1 MSEADATAT
10 AAPDVA
16 IEFDAAGL
24 VPVIA
29 QEEATGE
36 VLMLAYANAEAI
48 AQTTE
53 TGLAHY
59 YSRSRE
65 ELWQKGKTSGNVQ
78 HVEAVRI
85 DCDGDTLLYRVSQ
98 EGGACHTGHESC
110 FYRSVEGV
118 PREAGSGD
126 GEADEGEQTEEADA
140 STPGRLSVETE
151 VVGDRVF
158 DPAVYDE

>member
-10 AAPDVA
+10 AAPEVA
-16 IEFDAAGL
+16 IEFDTDGL
-24 VPVIA
+24 VPVVA
-29 QEEATGE
+29 QEHHSGE

-48 AQTTE
+48 THTTE

-78 HVEAVRI
+78 HVAEVRI
-85 DCDGDTLLYRVSQ
+85 DCDGDTLLYHVSQ
-98 EGGACHTGHESC
+98 EGGACHTGHETC
-110 FYRSVEGV
+110 FYRSVEAIPG
-118 PREAGSGD
+118 EDSIGD
-126 GEADEGEQTEEADA
+126 GDEGNEADA
-140 STPGRLSVETE
+140 SSPEALTVATE

-158 DPAVYDE
+158 DPTVYDE